1 MQGRSAQFDL
11 TISKPH
17 TAVSAVDVIQDGKVV
32 QQLAVHSGSVT
43 ADRMAAQMRTMECE
57 VSDPTG
63 TLTPVDMNS
72 LLAPFGTR
80 IQMFRGV
87 RNKSVSTQSVLYN
100 TAASWVPSGQST
112 GIFNGT
118 KVGSDGSL
126 TLGP

>member
-1 MQGRSAQFDL
+1 MQGRSAQFDT

-17 TAVSAVDVIQDGKVV
+17 TAVAAVNVIQDGKVV
-32 QQLAVHSGSVT
+32 QQLAVHSGSVP
-43 ADRMAAQMRTMECE
+43 ADRMAAQMRSMECQ

-87 RNKSVSTQSVLYN
+87 QNSSVSVQSAVYG
-100 TAASWVPSGQST
+100 TASSWVPSGRST
-112 GIFNGT
+112 GVFVST
-118 KVGSDGSL
+118 KVDADGFL